1 MITVDN
7 EVNMQHHHIYD
18 NKGGDGTF
26 APLVPE
32 SIPMGWLLD
41 ALPVF
46 LLKVSDFLKLVGLL
60 EAP

>member
-1 MITVDN
+1 M
-7 EVNMQHHHIYD
+7 NMQHHHIYD
-18 NKGGDGTF
+18 NRGGDGTF

-46 LLKVSDFLKLVGLL
+46 LLKGSGFLKLVGLL